1 MCAPELSPE
10 CSRDGRDARWQ
21 MADGKQGTPASDLNG
36 GLVGHKVEATRW
48 EGTMRTIIACCNL
61 NVASRLHALAPEP
74 AYPYAHVP
82 YSVIVLIVQTRIN
95 RIGPHYPYQS
105 YFCGMQQILEDG
117 MIFCPR
123 EAILFLQSICLCYL
137 SYPS

>member
-1 MCAPELSPE
+1 
-10 CSRDGRDARWQ
+10 

-61 NVASRLHALAPEP
+61 NVASRLHAPAPAT

-82 YSVIVLIVQTRIN
+82 YSVIVLIVRTRIN

-105 YFCGMQQILEDG
+105 YF
-117 MIFCPR
+117 
-123 EAILFLQSICLCYL
+123 
-137 SYPS
+137 